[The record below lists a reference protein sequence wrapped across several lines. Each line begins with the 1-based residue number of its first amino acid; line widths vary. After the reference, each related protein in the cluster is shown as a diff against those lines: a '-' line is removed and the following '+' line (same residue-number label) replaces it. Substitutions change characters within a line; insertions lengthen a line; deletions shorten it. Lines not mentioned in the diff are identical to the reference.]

1 MQRYDSVAF
10 AATRTAEGFIRDSP
24 IVGRAGV
31 LKYKNADGSDRFE
44 YRPPEEA
51 FKTDSLASLM
61 GKPITIGHKAM
72 VSAGNAAKVAP
83 VGTVL
88 SEGRQDGNGIRADVI
103 IYNLDTD
110 ARELSCGYRLDLDE
124 TPGTTPEGEHY
135 DAIQRNIVYNHI
147 AICSKAR
154 AGSIARLN
162 MDGEQEIEYDGI
174 DDNGKDDD
182 NMADIKMTKIRLD
195 GGLEYDAAPEVGVY
209 VENLRKENEKLR
221 ADAAEA
227 ETKAKKAYDELQAK
241 YDASHADNEKLKE
254 NAKKAAEEAKA
265 NFDSAVKARVELLG
279 VAEKHKIEKA
289 DSMTDKDIKLA
300 VIKAVRGDKVN
311 LDGKSD
317 DYIEAAF
324 DMAKDEVKAREDSM
338 AQQRAAVSAPAAKQ
352 GSADTRA
359 DDDDPQAA
367 LDALVK
373 AEAEMY
379 LKEDK

>member
-1 MQRYDSVAF
+1 MQRFDTVAF
-10 AATRTAEGFIRDSP
+10 RATRTEEGFIRDSP
-24 IVGRAGV
+24 IVGRTGI
-31 LKYKNADGSDRFE
+31 LKYKNADGTDRFE

-51 FKTDSLASLM
+51 FKADSLASLM

-72 VSAGNAAKVAP
+72 VNAGNASRLAP

-88 SEGRQDGNGIRADVI
+88 SEGRQDGNNIKADIV
-103 IYNLDTD
+103 IYNLDTS
-110 ARELSCGYRLDLDE
+110 ARELSCGYTLTLDE

-147 AICSKAR
+147 AIVPKGR
-154 AGSIARLN
+154 AGVARLN
-162 MDGEQEIEYDGI
+162 MDGEQVVEEEESIRK
-174 DDNGKDDD
+174 DDN
-182 NMADIKMTKIRLD
+182 NMADAKMTKIRLD

-227 ETKAKKAYDELQAK
+227 ESKAKKAYDELQAK

-254 NAKKAAEEAKA
+254 EAKKAEETAKA
-265 NFDSAVKARVELLG
+265 NFDSAVKARVKLLG

-338 AQQRAAVSAPAAKQ
+338 ASQRQSVSAPAAKQ
-352 GSADTRA
+352 DSQTEHV

-367 LDALVK
+367 LDALEK
-373 AEAEMY
+373 FESE
-379 LKEDK
+379 LWTKEV

>member
-1 MQRYDSVAF
+1 MQRFDTVAF
-10 AATRTAEGFIRDSP
+10 TATRTEEGFIRDSP
-24 IVGRAGV
+24 IVGRTGI
-31 LKYKNADGSDRFE
+31 LKYKNADGTDRFE
-44 YRPPEEA
+44 YRPPDEA
-51 FKTDSLASLM
+51 FKADSLASLM

-72 VSAGNAAKVAP
+72 VNAGNASRLAP

-88 SEGRQDGNGIRADVI
+88 SEGRQDGDNIKADIV
-103 IYNLDTD
+103 IYNLDTS
-110 ARELSCGYRLDLDE
+110 ARELSCGYTLTLDE

-147 AICSKAR
+147 AIVPKGR
-154 AGSIARLN
+154 AGVARLN
-162 MDGEQEIEYDGI
+162 MDGEQVVEEEEPIR
-174 DDNGKDDD
+174 KDDSK
-182 NMADIKMTKIRLD
+182 MADAKMTKIRLD

-227 ETKAKKAYDELQAK
+227 ESKAKKAYDELQAK

-254 NAKKAAEEAKA
+254 EAKKAEETAKA

-338 AQQRAAVSAPAAKQ
+338 ASQRQSVSAPAAKQ
-352 GSADTRA
+352 GSQTEHV

-367 LDALVK
+367 LDALEK
-373 AEAEMY
+373 FESE
-379 LKEDK
+379 LWTKEV